1 MMKISAATLNC
12 NFCDSRLLSVFKD
25 LKGAQ
30 LEEMNQHKSCVHF
43 KKGQSIFTENGMPF
57 GLYCVNQGKIKLT
70 TAGIDG
76 KEQILRLS
84 KAGDIL
90 GYRAL
95 LSGEQYQSAAVALED
110 SSVCFLPKEILF
122 SLIENNKLLGY
133 ELMKLLSN
141 DLKVAEQQ
149 IVSLSQKNVR
159 ERVAEALLFLKATYG
174 LLEDETI
181 AVSLSREEIADFV
194 GTATESVIRIL
205 SEFNTDKI
213 IQLEGKKIKILD
225 LPKLLK
231 TANIED

>member
-1 MMKISAATLNC
+1 MKNQTAALNC
-12 NFCDSRLLSVFKD
+12 NFCDARLLSVFKE
-25 LKGAQ
+25 LKGTQ
-30 LEEMNQHKSCVHF
+30 LEEMNQHKSCIHF
-43 KKGQSIFTENGMPF
+43 KKGQSIFNESGMPF
-57 GLYCVNQGKIKLT
+57 GLYCVNQGKIKLAT
-70 TAGIDG
+70 TGIDG

-95 LSGEQYQSAAVALED
+95 LSGEHYNSAAIALED
-110 SSVCFLPKEILF
+110 SSVCFLPKEILY
-122 SLIENNKLLGY
+122 SLLENNKLLGF

-174 LLEDETI
+174 LLEDGTI

-213 IQLEGKKIKILD
+213 IQLDGKKIRILN
-225 LPKLLK
+225 LTKLLK

>member
-1 MMKISAATLNC
+1 MNC
-12 NFCDSRLLSVFKD
+12 SFCDARVLSVFKN
-25 LKGAQ
+25 LKGTQ
-30 LEEMNQHKSCVHF
+30 LEQMNHHKSCVHF
-43 KKGQSIFTENGMPF
+43 KKGQSIFNESSVPF
-57 GLYCVNQGKIKLT
+57 GLFCVNQGRIKLT
-70 TAGIDG
+70 TSGIDG

-95 LSGEQYQSAAVALED
+95 LSEECYHSTAIALED

-122 SLIENNKLLGY
+122 SLLENNNLLGF

-159 ERVAEALLFLKATYG
+159 ERIAEALLFLKATYG
-174 LLEDETI
+174 LLEDQQTI
-181 AVSLSREEIADFV
+181 AVSLSREELANFV
-194 GTATESVIRIL
+194 GTATESVIRFL
-205 SEFNTDKI
+205 SEFKTDGI
-213 IQLEGKKIKILD
+213 IQLEGKKIKIIN

-231 TANIED
+231 TANVED

>member
-1 MMKISAATLNC
+1 MKSQTAELNC
-12 NFCDSRLLSVFKD
+12 NFCDARLLSVFKE
-25 LKGAQ
+25 LSGMQ
-30 LEEMNQHKSCVHF
+30 LETMNQHKSCIHF
-43 KKGQSIFTENGMPF
+43 KKGQSIFNENATPF
-57 GLYCVNQGKIKLT
+57 GLFCVNQGKIKLT
-70 TAGIDG
+70 TNGIDG

-95 LSGEQYQSAAVALED
+95 LSGEHYNSSAIALED
-110 SSVCFLPKEILF
+110 SSVCFLPKEVLF
-122 SLIENNKLLGY
+122 SLLDNNKLLGF

-141 DLKVAEQQ
+141 DLKVAEQL

-174 LLEDETI
+174 LLADETI

-205 SEFNTDKI
+205 SELNADKI
-213 IQLEGKKIKILD
+213 VQLEGKKIKILN
-225 LPKLLK
+225 LPRLLK
-231 TANIED
+231 TANLDD

>member
-1 MMKISAATLNC
+1 MKNQAATLNC
-12 NFCDSRLLSVFKD
+12 NFCDSRLLSVFKE
-25 LKGAQ
+25 LKGTQ

-43 KKGQSIFTENGMPF
+43 KKGQSIFNENGTPF

-70 TAGIDG
+70 TNGIDG

-95 LSGEQYQSAAVALED
+95 LSGEHYSSAAIALED
-110 SSVCFLPKEILF
+110 SAVCFLPKEILF
-122 SLIENNKLLGY
+122 SLLENNKLLGF
-133 ELMKLLSN
+133 EMMKLLSN
-141 DLKVAEQQ
+141 DLKVAEQH

-174 LLEDETI
+174 LLSDETI
-181 AVSLSREEIADFV
+181 AVALSREEMADFV

-213 IQLEGKKIKILD
+213 IQLDGKKIKILD

-231 TANIED
+231 TANIEN

>member
-1 MMKISAATLNC
+1 MKNQGAELNC
-12 NFCDSRLLSVFKD
+12 GFCDARLSSVFKE
-25 LKGAQ
+25 LKGTQ
-30 LEEMNQHKSCVHF
+30 LQEMNEHKSCVHF
-43 KKGQSIFTENGMPF
+43 KKGQSIFNENATPF

-95 LSGEQYQSAAVALED
+95 LSGEHYNSAAIALED
-110 SSVCFLPKEILF
+110 SSVCFLPKEVLY
-122 SLIENNKLLGY
+122 SLLDDNKLLGF
-133 ELMKLLSN
+133 EMMKLLSN
-141 DLKVAEQQ
+141 DLKQAEQQ

-159 ERVAEALLFLKATYG
+159 ERTAEALLFLKATYG
-174 LLEDETI
+174 LLEDKTI
-181 AVSLSREEIADFV
+181 AVSLTREEIADFV

-213 IQLEGKKIKILD
+213 IQLDGKKIRILD